1 LISLRAVVRLR
12 AWLANEVRLLGLRDW
27 SGGQYAGPPDP
38 EPFTAS
44 DPRCARLIARQVEA
58 RERMANRKAGLL
70 DGREVIG
77 DYFHNTNVKA
87 TLDAIKR
94 AGEPPIQLVR
104 RKAK

>member
-1 LISLRAVVRLR
+1 MIARLR

-27 SGGQYAGPPDP
+27 SGDQYAGPL
-38 EPFTAS
+38 PFTAA

-77 DYFHNTNVKA
+77 DYFRNTNVRA

-94 AGEPPIQLVR
+94 VNAPPVR
-104 RKAK
+104 LLRKGAK